1 MQSDSDETLK
11 SSVRDFWDAK
21 SCGEVYAS
29 GESERQFYESHAQ
42 QRYQLEPYIRDF
54 ARFQNA
60 LGKDVLEIGV
70 GMGADHAQWAK
81 AQPRSLTGVDLTPR
95 AVTHTR
101 RRLELLGLR
110 SDVKVADAENLPF
123 AENSFDLVYSWG
135 VLHHSPNIQKTLDE
149 VYRVLRPGGAARIA
163 IYHKYSLV
171 GYMLWLRYALLV
183 GRPFRSL
190 KYIYANYLESPGTKA
205 FSLREASQM
214 CRRFSACNLST
225 QLSFGDL
232 LEGEVG
238 QRHGG
243 MLLRVAKALWPRW
256 LFKRLFRRHGLY
268 LLIEAVK

>member
-1 MQSDSDETLK
+1 MQSASDETLK

-29 GESERQFYESHAQ
+29 GESERQYYESHAQ
-42 QRYQLEPYIRDF
+42 QRYQLEPYICDF
-54 ARFQNA
+54 ARFQDA
-60 LGKDVLEIGV
+60 IGKDVLEIGV

-135 VLHHSPNIQKTLDE
+135 VLHHSPNTQKTLDE
-149 VYRVLRPGGAARIA
+149 VYRVLRHGGAARIA

-190 KYIYANYLESPGTKA
+190 RYIYANYLESPGTKA
-205 FSLREASQM
+205 FSIREASQM
-214 CRRFSACNLST
+214 CRRFSASNIT
-225 QLSFGDL
+225 TRLSFGDM
-232 LEGEVG
+232 LEGAVG
-238 QRHGG
+238 QRHSG
-243 MLLRVAKALWPRW
+243 MLLRIVKALWPRW
-256 LFKRLFRRHGLY
+256 LLKRLFRRHGLY